1 MHRAGMLSIW
11 FFIGVL
17 LLMYGFVIL
26 GAGIYE
32 LANPETAAVA
42 SSLRWTGVEY
52 LHPSIW
58 WGALLIAMGS
68 IYSIRFRP
76 RKGNGNE

>member
-32 LANPETAAVA
+32 LANPAERAVA
-42 SSLRWTGVEY
+42 SELRWIGVEY

-58 WGALLIAMGS
+58 WGALLIVLGS

-76 RKGNGNE
+76 RKGNDNE